1 MKFDHNNISPLDS
14 RYAKK
19 ISNFRE
25 NFSES
30 ELIKIRFEIE
40 IEWILFLCSK
50 LPNTFKPLSKN
61 SVEKIV
67 KFKNSFDNKSVLQ
80 IKKIEATTNHDVKAV
95 EYYIRN
101 YFKKDKVLSS
111 YIQLIHFGLT
121 SEDVNSLSYAVM
133 IKKGIS
139 IYVNE
144 INNINKVLNLY
155 SKKWSNVAFLARTH
169 GQPASPSTLG
179 KEFKVFA
186 SRLDREKSILKSIKP
201 MAKFSGATGNYHTF
215 DIVDTKINWSQINK
229 KFIKQFAVEQNAY
242 TTQIEPHD
250 WIAETCHS
258 LVRINNILIDLC
270 QDVWIYISNDIFA
283 LKLLKNEVGSST
295 MPHKV
300 NPIDFENA
308 EGNFGI
314 SSALLEFFANKLTKS
329 RLQRDLSDSTVLRNV
344 GLGFGY
350 SALAI
355 KSAINGLSKITPN
368 KIKIQDELNDNWEV
382 LTEAVQTLMRY
393 EGIPDA
399 YEQLKKLSRGSKL
412 DQETYI
418 TFINS
423 LSISTNSKEK
433 LLNLNPSIYI
443 GKAVEIA
450 KSSY

>member
-1 MKFDHNNISPLDS
+1 MNFDHNNISPLDS
-14 RYAKK
+14 RYANK

-30 ELIKIRFEIE
+30 ALIKIRFEIE
-40 IEWILFLCSK
+40 IEWILFLCNK
-50 LPNTFKPLSKN
+50 LPKTFKPLSKN
-61 SVEKIV
+61 SIKKIIN
-67 KFKNSFDNKSVLQ
+67 FKNKFDNRSVLK

-95 EYYIRN
+95 EYFIRD

-111 YIQLIHFGLT
+111 YIHLIHFGLT

-144 INNINKVLNLY
+144 ITSLNKVLNSY
-155 SKKWSNVAFLARTH
+155 SKKWSSVAFLARTH

-186 SRLDREKSILKSIKP
+186 SRLDREISILKSVKP

-215 DIVDTKINWSQINK
+215 DIVDNKIKWSQINK
-229 KFIKQFAVEQNAY
+229 KFIKQFAVEQNPY

-250 WIAETCHS
+250 WIAEICHS
-258 LVRINNILIDLC
+258 MVRINNILIDLC

-314 SSALLEFFANKLTKS
+314 SSALLDFFANKLTKS
-329 RLQRDLSDSTVLRNV
+329 RHQRDLSDSTVLRNV

-355 KSAINGLSKITPN
+355 KSAMNGLSKITPN
-368 KIKIQDELNDNWEV
+368 KIQIQNELNHNWEV

-412 DQETYI
+412 DQNTYI
-418 TFINS
+418 SFIKS
-423 LSISTNSKEK
+423 LSISEDSKEK
-433 LLNLNPSIYI
+433 LLNLKPNLYI
-443 GKAVEIA
+443 GKAQEIA
-450 KSSY
+450 KSSH

>member
-14 RYAKK
+14 RYANK

-30 ELIKIRFEIE
+30 ALIKIRFEIE
-40 IEWILFLCSK
+40 IEWILFLCNK
-50 LPNTFKPLSKN
+50 LPKTFKPLSKN
-61 SVEKIV
+61 SIEKIIN
-67 KFKNSFDNKSVLQ
+67 FKNKFDNKSVLK

-95 EYYIRN
+95 EYFIRD

-111 YIQLIHFGLT
+111 YIHLIHFGLT

-144 INNINKVLNLY
+144 ITSLNKVLNSY

-186 SRLDREKSILKSIKP
+186 SRLDREISILKSVKP

-215 DIVDTKINWSQINK
+215 DIVNNKVKWSQINK
-229 KFIKQFAVEQNAY
+229 KFIKQFAVEQNPY

-250 WIAETCHS
+250 WIAEICHS
-258 LVRINNILIDLC
+258 MVRINNILIDLC
-270 QDVWIYISNDIFA
+270 QDAWIYISNDIFA

-314 SSALLEFFANKLTKS
+314 SSSLLEFFANKLTKS
-329 RLQRDLSDSTVLRNV
+329 RHQRDLSDSTVLRNL

-355 KSAINGLSKITPN
+355 KSAMNGLSKITPN
-368 KIKIQDELNDNWEV
+368 KIQIQNELNDNWEV

-399 YEQLKKLSRGSKL
+399 YEQLKQLSRGSKL
-412 DQETYI
+412 DQKTYI
-418 TFINS
+418 SFIKS
-423 LSISTNSKEK
+423 LSINKDSKEK
-433 LLNLNPSIYI
+433 LLNLKPSLYI
-443 GKAVEIA
+443 GKAKEIA